1 MKLKDLVSYENS
13 DIYKNNQEKD
23 FNKKEM
29 IKILEEEKDNGIIIN
44 LLNMTYGV
52 WIDNFTLK
60 TKPQNSHQF
69 NGLQEVFENIAEK
82 SDDEYFSPIVFYF
95 FNYKNYFQNKKG
107 RNSKR
112 NKIK

>member
-52 WIDNFTLK
+52 WIDNFTLNK
-60 TKPQNSHQF
+60 FNSLSF
-69 NGLQEVFENIAEK
+69 LSLFT
-82 SDDEYFSPIVFYF
+82 YLL
-95 FNYKNYFQNKKG
+95 
-107 RNSKR
+107 
-112 NKIK
+112 